1 VTQTLLE
8 PFSTVSLPESAD
20 PAAASA
26 AAYANEVVELLSGLL
41 LTLVRERQPE
51 IESVLRGER
60 PVSELSPELFAR
72 TLQVQGLWFQLL
84 SIAEQNAAMRRRRQ
98 IESERGHEQLRG
110 TFAQVISDAAAG
122 KIPADEIRQLLEI
135 LRVRPVITAHP
146 TEARRVTV
154 LEKHRR
160 IYRRLVDLESP
171 RWTPR
176 ERQALIV
183 GLQNEIELLWNTG
196 ELRLAKPT
204 VPQEVFWGL
213 HFFNET
219 LFEAVPDLLDKLERA
234 LAQAYPGER
243 FQVPPFFQF
252 GSWVGGDRDGNPFV
266 TNDITRN
273 TLLENRLTGLRRYRG
288 RLADL
293 VRALSITE
301 RVMPVSDSFRTALE
315 RELAAS
321 GNGDEIAA
329 RNPGEIFRQYLACMV
344 RRIDVM
350 VSAAERGQV
359 APDPKG
365 YPSADALIADLKLIE
380 DALNSARSTSIAS
393 TLVRPVRR
401 EVESFRFSTV
411 RLDVRENT
419 TKLNAALAD
428 LWRQMD
434 GRTDG
439 RADGRTGAENLTRG
453 VPEPGCDAWRQ
464 WLGAEL
470 ARPLV
475 AENRT
480 PELPAES
487 AETLGMFRLVRELR
501 EEIDRE
507 SFGTFVLSMTR
518 SVSDVLGAYL
528 LAKQAGLF
536 ADTAGVESCT
546 LPIVPLFETI
556 EDLQRAPAIMRD
568 LLTVP
573 LVRRSVLTQGGVQEV
588 MIGYS
593 DSNKDG
599 GFLTS
604 NWELSKAQIKLT
616 RLGKEAGIPIA
627 FFHGRGGSVSR
638 GGAPTGRAIAAQPAG
653 SIQGRMRITEQG
665 EVVSFKYAN
674 RGTAQYQIELLAA
687 SVVEH
692 SLKSEREKALVPT
705 SEFDEAMEALSGA
718 AQAAYRQLVDHPD
731 LLAYYQAASPLEEI
745 SLLNLGSRPARRFGA
760 RSLSDLRAIPW
771 VFAWSQNRHFVP
783 GWYGV
788 GSGILTFLQ
797 IRGQRGAALLDRMFT
812 ESRLFR
818 LIVDEVEKT
827 LTYVDLD
834 IAREYAELVPDSSV
848 RSSILGLVED
858 EYHRTVE
865 AVLRIS
871 GGRELVERYPRFR
884 RRLARRLPTINQV
897 SRQQIELLRRFRDSG
912 GDKTQEEQLSA
923 LLLSINTIAAGF
935 GATG

>member
-8 PFSTVSLPESAD
+8 PFSAVALPESAD

-41 LTLVRERQPE
+41 LSLVRERQPE
-51 IESVLRGER
+51 VEPVLRGER
-60 PVSELSPELFAR
+60 SATELSPELLAR

-98 IESERGHEQLRG
+98 IEADRGYEQLRG
-110 TFAQVISDAAAG
+110 TFAQVISGASGAG
-122 KIPADEIRQLLEI
+122 VRAEEIRNLLEV

-146 TEARRVTV
+146 TEAKRVTV

-176 ERQALIV
+176 ERQALIQ

-219 LFEAVPDLLDKLERA
+219 LFEAVPDLLEKLERA
-234 LAQAYPGER
+234 LAHAYPGEAFR
-243 FQVPPFFQF
+243 VPPFFQF
-252 GSWVGGDRDGNPFV
+252 GSWIGGDRDGNPFV
-266 TNDITRN
+266 TNEVTRS
-273 TLLENRLTGLRRYRG
+273 TLLQNRVTGLRRYRR
-288 RLADL
+288 RLSDL

-301 RVMPVSDSFRTALE
+301 RAMPVSSAFRTALQ
-315 RELAAS
+315 RALAAS
-321 GNGDEIAA
+321 GEGDEIAA
-329 RNPGEIFRQYLACMV
+329 RNPGEVFRQYLVCMA
-344 RRIDVM
+344 RRIDAM
-350 VSAAERGQV
+350 IGAAEQGV
-359 APDPKG
+359 LAGASG
-365 YPSADALIADLKLIE
+365 YASSDALAGDLRLIE
-380 DALNSARSTSIAS
+380 DALCEAGSTSLAA

-419 TKLNAALAD
+419 TRLNAALAD
-428 LWRQMD
+428 LWRQSD
-434 GRTDG
+434 RGSG
-439 RADGRTGAENLTRG
+439 AAADGRSDGKTEA
-453 VPEPGCDAWRQ
+453 PDQQSDAWRQ
-464 WLGAEL
+464 WLVAEL
-470 ARPLV
+470 ARPLP
-475 AENRT
+475 AEGFT
-480 PELPAES
+480 TALPPES
-487 AETLGMFRLVRELR
+487 AETLGMFQLVRQLR
-501 EEIDRE
+501 DQIDRE
-507 SFGTFVLSMTR
+507 AFGSFVLSMTR
-518 SVSDVLGAYL
+518 SVTDVLGAYL
-528 LAKQAGLF
+528 LAKMAGLY
-536 ADTAGVESCT
+536 ADGAGVESCT

-556 EDLQRAPAIMRD
+556 DDLQRAPAIMRE
-568 LLTVP
+568 LLAVP
-573 LVRRSVLTQGGVQEV
+573 LVRRSVRAQGGVQEV

-599 GFLTS
+599 GFLSS

-616 RLGKEAGIPIA
+616 RLGKEAGVPIA

-705 SEFDEAMEALSGA
+705 AEFDEAMEALSGA
-718 AQAAYRQLVDHPD
+718 AQASYRQLIDHPD
-731 LLAYYQAASPLEEI
+731 LLPYYQAASPIEEL
-745 SLLNLGSRPARRFGA
+745 SMLNLGSRPARRFGA

-788 GSGILTFLQ
+788 GSGILTFLEV
-797 IRGQRGAALLDRMFT
+797 RGERGAALLERMFN

-834 IAREYAELVPDSSV
+834 IAHEYAELVPNAAV
-848 RSSILGLVED
+848 RANILGLVEE
-858 EYHRTVE
+858 EYHRTVQ

-897 SRQQIELLRRFRDSG
+897 SRQQIELLRRFRESG
-912 GDKTQEEQLSA
+912 GDKSQEEQLSA